1 MPNCTAKCQSLREKL
16 TIYEG
21 TFPDKPTNCYALLL
35 FEEGY
40 AEISVNHTKYHCAAP
55 SVLCLNDQQSFKIST
70 ADHLTAAAV
79 FFLSGI
85 SQQQA
90 HAGNDCEKPAGKAV
104 RAV

>member
-55 SVLCLNDQQSFKIST
+55 SVLCLNDQQSFKISGGSS
-70 ADHLTAAAV
+70 DGSSGI
-79 FFLSGI
+79 FLSGI

>member
-70 ADHLTAAAV
+70 ADHQTAAAV
-79 FFLSGI
+79 FF
-85 SQQQA
+85 
-90 HAGNDCEKPAGKAV
+90 
-104 RAV
+104 